1 MVLFITTAEVNQMIK
16 KKIESKLNN
25 KGLSELKKR
34 EYIGTLSGMVGI
46 VCNIVLCLIKFFI
59 GTLTNSVSIT
69 ADAVNNLSDAG
80 SNIVTIVGSKLSN
93 KPVDKE
99 HPFGHGRIEYISALI
114 VAFFILFMGIELGK
128 NSIEKIIQPE
138 EIQFSIWYIVILS
151 AAICIKFAMA
161 IFNKSL
167 FKISDN
173 INLKAVAQDSLNDC
187 LATLATII
195 ALLISS
201 LTKFKIAD
209 GIIGVVVAVF
219 VLISGIEIIK
229 DIIGNLLGKAPDPEL
244 VKSIENIMLEEEFI
258 AGVHDL
264 IVHDYGPG
272 RIIASAHAE
281 VPSNIDVLKLHDVID
296 NVEKRIS
303 KRLNIMI
310 CIHMDPVV
318 VDDKKINNYKDTM
331 AKIIN
336 TYDSSFSFHDFRVVE
351 GESHT
356 NFIFDLVIPHGY
368 EKDSK
373 MILKELR
380 EIISH
385 TCPDIM
391 LVVTVEHSFV

>member
-1 MVLFITTAEVNQMIK
+1 MLKKFIDKRLDK
-16 KKIESKLNN
+16 KNLTD
-25 KGLSELKKR
+25 LKKR
-34 EYIGTLSGMVGI
+34 EYIGTMSGIVGI
-46 VCNIVLCLIKFFI
+46 ICNIILCLIKFFI
-59 GTLTNSVSIT
+59 GTITNSVSIT

-80 SNIVTIVGSKLSN
+80 SNIVTIVGAKLSN

-99 HPFGHGRIEYISALI
+99 QPISHGRFEYISALI
-114 VAFFILFMGIELGK
+114 VAFFILFMGVELGK
-128 NSIEKIIQPE
+128 SSIQKIIHPE
-138 EIQFSIWYIVILS
+138 EIQFSIWYIIIL
-151 AAICIKFAMA
+151 ALAICVKFGMAM
-161 IFNKSL
+161 FNRSL

-187 LATLATII
+187 LATFATII

-209 GIIGVVVAVF
+209 GIIGVAVAVF

-244 VKSIENIMLEEEFI
+244 VKNIENIMLEEDCI
-258 AGVHDL
+258 VGVHDL

-281 VPSNIDVLKLHDVID
+281 VPSNVDVLKLHDIID

-303 KRLNIMI
+303 KKLNIMI

-318 VDDKKINNYKDTM
+318 VDDDKINNYKEIM

-336 TYDSSFSFHDFRVVE
+336 TYDSSFTFHDFRVVE

-368 EKDSK
+368 NKDGK
-373 MILKELR
+373 TILKELR
-380 EIISH
+380 EQ
-385 TCPDIM
+385 TKAVCPDIM
-391 LVVTVEHSFV
+391 LVVTIEHSFV

>member
-1 MVLFITTAEVNQMIK
+1 MLKKFIDK
-16 KKIESKLNN
+16 KLDKKNLTD
-25 KGLSELKKR
+25 LKKR
-34 EYIGTLSGMVGI
+34 EYIGTMSGIVGI
-46 VCNIVLCLIKFFI
+46 ICNIILCLIKFFI
-59 GTLTNSVSIT
+59 GTITNSVSIT

-80 SNIVTIVGSKLSN
+80 SNIVTIVGAKLSN

-99 HPFGHGRIEYISALI
+99 HPFGHGRFEYISALI
-114 VAFFILFMGIELGK
+114 VAFFILFMGVELGK
-128 NSIEKIIQPE
+128 SSIQKIIHPE
-138 EIQFSIWYIVILS
+138 EIQFSIWYIIIL
-151 AAICIKFAMA
+151 ALAICVKFGMAM
-161 IFNKSL
+161 FNRSL

-187 LATLATII
+187 LATFATII

-209 GIIGVVVAVF
+209 GIIGVAVAVF

-244 VKSIENIMLEEEFI
+244 VKNIENIMLEEDCI
-258 AGVHDL
+258 VGVHDL

-281 VPSNIDVLKLHDVID
+281 VPSNVDVLKLHDIID

-303 KRLNIMI
+303 KKLNIMI

-318 VDDKKINNYKDTM
+318 VDDDKINNYKEIM

-336 TYDSSFSFHDFRVVE
+336 TYDSSFTFHDFRVVE

-368 EKDSK
+368 NKDSK
-373 MILKELR
+373 TILKELR
-380 EIISH
+380 EQ
-385 TCPDIM
+385 TKAVCPDIM
-391 LVVTVEHSFV
+391 LVVTIEHSFV